1 MKKQKTYDSIIIG
14 AGVWVILFLGIG
26 IFNVVTKESNAW
38 IEFLVSGLSF
48 IYIIYILK
56 RTKNNTNERYEDE
69 RKRFVRDKSKSM
81 SFDIIFVSIFIFQLL
96 IGSGK
101 INMTSSLAIEIV
113 LGYTIIIWF
122 ISYLICKSKY

>member
-14 AGVWVILFLGIG
+14 AGVWTILFLGIG
-26 IFNVVTKESNAW
+26 IFNVVTKERNAW
-38 IEFLVSGLSF
+38 IEFLLSGLSF
-48 IYIIYILK
+48 IYLIYILK

-81 SFDIIFVSIFIFQLL
+81 SFDILLVSTFIFQLL

-101 INMTSSLAIEIV
+101 INIISSLAIEIL
-113 LGYTIIIWF
+113 LGCILIIQL
-122 ISYLICKSKY
+122 ISYLVCKSKY